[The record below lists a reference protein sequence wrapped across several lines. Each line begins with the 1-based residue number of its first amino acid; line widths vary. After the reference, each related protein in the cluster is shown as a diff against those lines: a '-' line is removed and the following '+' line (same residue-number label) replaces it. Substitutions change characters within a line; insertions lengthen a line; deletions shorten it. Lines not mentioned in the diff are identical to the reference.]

1 MRTLAIAAVQTKPI
15 AGDIDATWARYA
27 DQIHAIRETF
37 PQVQLVVHPELH
49 LSAPGLLL
57 QEDPS
62 YADQAAIDLPGP
74 LTDKLSELARQTG
87 LWLVPGSV
95 YERGVHGAVHNTAV
109 VVAPDGRLAAQY
121 RKCFPWQPYET
132 TTPGTELV
140 LFDMKLSDGQNTRIG
155 LAICYDGAFPEVFRQ
170 LAWSGAEVVL
180 QPTLTPTRDRE
191 MELVFARA
199 NAGANQIYVISVNGS
214 DPHAA
219 GESVIVDPEGIV
231 RQQARGGEE
240 ILIDVLDLDAVTR
253 VRTFGSFGLNRP
265 WEQLDKHGPRL
276 HLPMYG
282 HINPRPA
289 AAPPSTV

>member
-15 AGDIDATWARYA
+15 AGDTDATWVRYA

-62 YADQAAIDLPGP
+62 YADQAAVELPGP
-74 LTDKLSELARQTG
+74 LTDKLADLARQTG

-95 YERGVHGAVHNTAV
+95 YERGLHGAVHNTAV
-109 VVAPDGRLAAQY
+109 VVAPDGRLAARY

-132 TTPGTELV
+132 TTPGDDLV
-140 LFDMKLSDGQNTRIG
+140 VFDMKLGDDRKTRIG

-199 NAGANQIYVISVNGS
+199 NAGANQVYVVSVNGS
-214 DPHAA
+214 DPHAT

-265 WEQLDKHGPRL
+265 WDQLDKHGPNL
-276 HLPMYG
+276 QLPMYG
-282 HINPRPA
+282 RINPRPTA
-289 AAPPSTV
+289 